1 MQVWTPGSSCAIYE
15 AIWCIRTDSVSS
27 YITVYLL
34 SISQKQEEGNVSRK
48 AIGVNRARQVF
59 MNRCAIFWDSCE
71 LEKDRMDMK
80 EVVGKNSII

>member
-1 MQVWTPGSSCAIYE
+1 MDTRFFLCDIL
-15 AIWCIRTDSVSS
+15 RTDTVSS